1 MPEVTN
7 TPNATPQDIEDRSGN
22 VGGEESFDDKMQQY
36 RAAGE
41 EASARNVEMMI
52 AGVEVGTDIKA
63 SQQRA
68 TPL

>member
-1 MPEVTN
+1 MSEV
-7 TPNATPQDIEDRSGN
+7 PAATAPDLAHASGN
-22 VGGEESFDDKMQQY
+22 IGGEESFDAKMAQY

-41 EASARNVEMMI
+41 EAAARNIEMMI